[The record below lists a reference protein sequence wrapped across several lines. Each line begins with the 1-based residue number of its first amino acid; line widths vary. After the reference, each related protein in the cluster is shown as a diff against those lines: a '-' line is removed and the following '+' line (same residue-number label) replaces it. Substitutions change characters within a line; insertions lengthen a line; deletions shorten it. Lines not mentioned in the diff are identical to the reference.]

1 MTISR
6 RRTLA
11 LIGGG
16 TILAAGAAG
25 GGFLATRTPSKAL
38 APWASAG
45 GYAEPRRRA
54 LAHAI
59 LAPNPHNL
67 QPWMVELRGESQAAI
82 WRDPTRALP
91 ETDPF
96 DRQIVIGL
104 GCFLEQMTVAAT
116 ETGHAV
122 DLELF
127 PEGEDGPVAL
137 ATFAPGAARDPL
149 AGAIL
154 DRRSCKEP
162 FQDQALPANVV
173 AALAP
178 YGSIVTDPDRVAEL
192 RTLTKEAW
200 HIEYET
206 PRTFKESVDVMR
218 FGKREIEANP
228 DGIDL
233 GGPFLETLM
242 LAGVMNRD
250 AMFDQESS
258 VAQQGVTLYDEMLTA
273 TPAYVVI
280 TTAANT
286 RVDQIGAGRAWLRL
300 NLATTALGLAL
311 HPVSQALQEYPEMA
325 SPYARVHEIF
335 APDGGTVQMLG
346 RLGYGPTT
354 PRTPRWSLEN
364 RMWNA

>member
-1 MTISR
+1 
-6 RRTLA
+6 
-11 LIGGG
+11 
-16 TILAAGAAG
+16 
-25 GGFLATRTPSKAL
+25 
-38 APWASAG
+38 
-45 GYAEPRRRA
+45 
-54 LAHAI
+54 
-59 LAPNPHNL
+59 
-67 QPWMVELRGESQAAI
+67 
-82 WRDPTRALP
+82 
-91 ETDPF
+91 
-96 DRQIVIGL
+96 
-104 GCFLEQMTVAAT
+104 
-116 ETGHAV
+116 
-122 DLELF
+122 
-127 PEGEDGPVAL
+127 
-137 ATFAPGAARDPL
+137 
-149 AGAIL
+149 
-154 DRRSCKEP
+154 
-162 FQDQALPANVV
+162 
-173 AALAP
+173 
-178 YGSIVTDPDRVAEL
+178 
-192 RTLTKEAW
+192 
-200 HIEYET
+200 
-206 PRTFKESVDVMR
+206 MR